1 MASVVIESDT
11 ATPAIRRIAVN
22 ASGRRAY
29 AAMAAAVA
37 EQIRRHLVAK
47 DRIPN
52 QLGGRRTH
60 FYSGAA
66 QATHWYAS
74 ERAGEIS
81 ISQDGIRQ
89 RLLGG
94 TIRPVHARAL
104 TVPVHPL
111 GHGRRAAEFGAE
123 LRMVKLEGGGRDGR
137 TVGLLVLGRGSDA
150 PVIYVL
156 RTEVTQDP
164 DPSVLP
170 TDEDMRA
177 EAVSALAEI
186 TMQGV

>member
-1 MASVVIESDT
+1 MATVVIESDT

-22 ASGRRAY
+22 ASGRRAH

-47 DRIPN
+47 DRVPN

-60 FYSGAA
+60 FYAAAA
-66 QATHWYAS
+66 QATHWLAS
-74 ERAGEIS
+74 ERVGEVS

-94 TIRPVHARAL
+94 TIRPIHARAL

-123 LRMVKLEGGGRDGR
+123 LRLVPLDGGRDGH
-137 TVGLLVLGRGSDA
+137 TSGLLVLGSGADA

-156 RTEVTQDP
+156 RAQVEQEA

-170 TDEDMRA
+170 TDEEMLR
-177 EAVSALAEI
+177 EATSALGEI
-186 TMQGV
+186 VMVGT